1 METRSNAF
9 SAELDLH
16 EIFFNFRRRW
26 RLFVAALLIAF
37 TLAWVY
43 LQVKAPV
50 YDFKSTLLIGD
61 QSTGSKQAQELLQLL
76 DSKPKG
82 LKLEDEVGLLTSTG
96 MLRRTLAQLPFSV
109 SYFVEPNSWLNWVRP
124 LQVRERATGDMPFWV
139 TAVPGR
145 PQLTGVP
152 IYVEVL
158 PGNKFRLHANAKQ
171 GTVRQLATGELVR
184 EVQDVHFDKTV
195 TAGDTLRSNLLTVVL
210 RAEPDQ
216 LGSDAGAKFSFRL
229 NDLSSLVGE
238 YQSRLKVKPTDHES
252 RILELSTQGSVPAKE
267 TQFLNTLMATYVQ
280 DDLNQKNQVGG
291 KTVAFLDGEINKL
304 AASKNTAAQSLS
316 AYRASRS
323 IVDAGAQSG
332 VGIQQQSQLS
342 SNRARLATE
351 RRQYQNLLSYL
362 KAHRGASQLSA
373 LSSAGIEDPATT
385 GLIQQLTEL
394 SGQRAALT
402 VNASEINPLV
412 VVLDE
417 KINTTKELLV
427 QTLTGLINSSS
438 SALASTEQQL
448 GEVRSQ
454 LSRIPEDERQV
465 GNLRTTSE
473 FNEKNYNFLVEKRN
487 EAAIALATNSTD
499 KKVVDPAKQQGMGA
513 SAPKPMLVGL
523 LAVLAGLLVP
533 AGVVLM
539 QDKVNRRVQSK
550 EDLARL
556 TKIPLLGVIPHGTA
570 ADKATMLHDPRSSIA
585 EAFRTVRVNMQYL
598 AAGLDKRVIGVT
610 SSVPGEGKSFCTV
623 NLAAE
628 LAQSGR
634 RVMVLECD
642 MRRPT
647 LAGYFDIDTR
657 APHGLST
664 YLAGNST
671 LEEARHSTSIGGLD
685 VLCCGP
691 LPHNPTR
698 LLESPLLNDL
708 LQLLREEY
716 DYLLVDIPPLGY
728 VSEFLVLMQ
737 HLDAKI
743 YVVRQNY
750 TDRTLVTQ
758 ISDMHRDHKLEQL
771 YMVINDVRFANTYEY
786 RHKANAYKY
795 GV

>member
-9 SAELDLH
+9 AAELDLH
-16 EIFFNFRRRW
+16 EIFFNFQRRW
-26 RLFVAALLIAF
+26 KLFAAMLLVALA
-37 TLAWVY
+37 LAWVY

-50 YDFKSTLLIGD
+50 YDFNATLLIGD

-96 MLRRTLAQLPFSV
+96 MVRRTLAQLPFGV
-109 SYFVEPNSWLNWVRP
+109 SYFVEPSSWLNLLRP
-124 LQVRERATGDMPFWV
+124 VQVRERATGDLPFWV

-158 PGNKFRLHANAKQ
+158 PGNKFRLHADAKR
-171 GTVRQLATGELVR
+171 GELRQLATGDLVR
-184 EVQDVHFDKTV
+184 EVQDVKFDKV
-195 TAGDTLRSNLLTVVL
+195 IGAGDTLRSALLTVVV
-210 RAEPDQ
+210 RPEPDQ
-216 LGSDAGAKFSFRL
+216 LGSDAGARFYFKL
-229 NDLSSLVGE
+229 NDINSLVGE

-252 RILELSTQGSVPAKE
+252 RILELSTSGSVPAKE
-267 TQFLNTLMATYVQ
+267 TQFLNTLMNTYVQ
-280 DDLNQKNQVGG
+280 DDLSQKNQVGG

-304 AASKNTAAQSLS
+304 AASKNQAAQSLS
-316 AYRASRS
+316 AFRS
-323 IVDAGAQSG
+323 ANSVVDAGAQSG

-342 SNRARLATE
+342 ANRARLAID
-351 RRQYQNLLSYL
+351 RRQYQSLLTYL
-362 KAHRGASQLSA
+362 RAHRGAGQLSA

-385 GLIQQLTEL
+385 GLIQQLSEL
-394 SGQRAALT
+394 TSQRAALI

-417 KINTTKELLV
+417 KINTTKELLI
-427 QTLTGLINSSS
+427 QTLSGLVSSS
-438 SALASTEQQL
+438 SNALSATEQQL

-487 EAAIALATNSTD
+487 EAAIALATNATD
-499 KKVVDPAKQQGMGA
+499 KKVVDPAKQQGSGQ
-513 SAPKPMLVGL
+513 SSPKPLLAGL

-533 AGVVLM
+533 AAIVLM

-556 TKIPLLGVIPHGTA
+556 TNIPLLGVIPHGTP
-570 ADKATMLHDPRSSIA
+570 ADKQTMLHDPRSPIA

-598 AAGLDKRVIGVT
+598 AAGLDKRIIGVT

-634 RVMVLECD
+634 RVAVLECD

-647 LAGYFDIDTR
+647 LAGYFDIDPR
-657 APHGLST
+657 AKHGLST
-664 YLAGNST
+664 YLAGEST
-671 LEEARHSTSIGGLD
+671 LDEARSSTSIVGLD

-691 LPHNPTR
+691 LPANPTR
-698 LLESPLLNDL
+698 LLESPMLGELLT
-708 LQLLREEY
+708 QLRDEY

-728 VSEFLVLMQ
+728 VSEFLVLLQ
-737 HLDAKI
+737 HLEAKV

-750 TDRTLVTQ
+750 TDRNLVTQ
-758 ISDMHRDHKLEQL
+758 ISDMHRDHKVEQL
-771 YMVINDVRFANTYEY
+771 YIVINDVRFANTYEY

>member
-9 SAELDLH
+9 SAEVDLH

-26 RLFVAALLIAF
+26 RVFAVALVASLALGWI
-37 TLAWVY
+37 Y
-43 LQVKAPV
+43 LQVKSPV

-82 LKLEDEVGLLTSTG
+82 LKLEDEVGLLTSSD
-96 MLRRTLAQLPFSV
+96 MLRRTLAQLPFTV
-109 SYFVEPNSWLNWVRP
+109 SYYVEPGSWLNWVRP

-152 IYVEVL
+152 IYVEPL
-158 PGNKFRLHANAKQ
+158 PGNKFRLHAQAKR
-171 GTVRQLATGELVR
+171 GELRQLATGELVR
-184 EVQDVHFDKTV
+184 EVQDVSFDKTIA
-195 TAGDTLRSNLLTVVL
+195 AGDTLRSNLLTVVV
-210 RAEPDQ
+210 RPEPDQ
-216 LGSDAGAKFSFRL
+216 LGGDQGAKFFFKL
-229 NDLSSLVGE
+229 NDLTSLVGE
-238 YQSRLKVKPTDHES
+238 YQNSLKVKPTDHES
-252 RILELSTQGSVPAKE
+252 RILELSTRGSVPAKE

-280 DDLNQKNQVGG
+280 DDLNQKNQVGS
-291 KTVAFLDGEINKL
+291 KTVAFLDNEINKL
-304 AASKNTAAQSLS
+304 AASKNSS
-316 AYRASRS
+316 SRNLTQFRTS
-323 IVDAGAQSG
+323 RGVVDVGAQSG
-332 VGIQQQSQLS
+332 IGIQQQSQLS
-342 SNRARLATE
+342 ASRAQLASS
-351 RRQYQNLLSYL
+351 RRQYQSLLNYL
-362 KAHRGASQLSA
+362 KTHRGAGQLSA
-373 LSSAGIEDPATT
+373 ISSAGIDDPATT
-385 GLIQQLTEL
+385 GLIQQLSDL
-394 SGQRAALT
+394 NNQRASLI
-402 VNASEINPLV
+402 VSASEINPLV

-417 KINTTKELLV
+417 KINATKESLI
-427 QTLTGLINSSS
+427 QTLTGLVNSSS
-438 SALASTEQQL
+438 NALSATEQQL
-448 GEVRSQ
+448 GAVREQ
-454 LSRIPEDERQV
+454 LSQMPENDRQLN
-465 GNLRTTSE
+465 NLTTTSS
-473 FNEKNYNFLVEKRN
+473 FNDKNYNFLVEKRN

-499 KKVVDPAKQQGMGA
+499 KKVVDPAKQQGLGA
-513 SAPKPMLVGL
+513 AAPKPLLVGL
-523 LAVLAGLLVP
+523 VALLAGLLLP
-533 AGVVLM
+533 AGLVLM

-556 TKIPLLGVIPHGTA
+556 TKIPLLGVIPHGST
-570 ADKATMLHDPRSSIA
+570 ADKQTMLHDPRSPIA
-585 EAFRTVRVNMQYL
+585 EAFRAVRVNMQYL

-628 LAQSGR
+628 LTQSGR

-647 LAGYFDIDTR
+647 LAGYFNIDTR

-664 YLAGNST
+664 YLAGDST
-671 LEEARHSTSIGGLD
+671 LEEARHATSIGGLD

-691 LPHNPTR
+691 LPQNPTR
-698 LLESPLLNDL
+698 LLESPLLGEL
-708 LQLLREEY
+708 LTHLREEY
-716 DYLLVDIPPLGY
+716 DYVLVDIPPLGY
-728 VSEFLVLMQ
+728 VSEFLVLIQ

-750 TDRTLVTQ
+750 TDRTLVSQ
-758 ISDMHRDHKLEQL
+758 INEMHRDHKMEQL
-771 YMVINDVRFANTYEY
+771 YMVINDVQFANTYEY

>member
-9 SAELDLH
+9 AAELDLH

-26 RLFVAALLIAF
+26 RVFAAALVAAL
-37 TLAWVY
+37 TLGWVY

-82 LKLEDEVGLLTSTG
+82 LKLEDEVGLLTSSD
-96 MLRRTLAQLPFSV
+96 MLRRTLAQLPFTV
-109 SYFVEPNSWLNWVRP
+109 SYYVEPNSWLNWVRP

-139 TAVPGR
+139 TAIPGR

-152 IYVEVL
+152 IYVELL
-158 PGNKFRLHANAKQ
+158 PGNKFRLRAEAKR
-171 GTVRQLATGELVR
+171 GELRQLATGELIR
-184 EVQDVHFDKTV
+184 EVQDVSFDKTIA
-195 TAGDTLRSNLLTVVL
+195 AGDTLRSNLLTVVI
-210 RAEPDQ
+210 RPEPDQ
-216 LGSDAGAKFSFRL
+216 LDGNQGAQYFFKL
-229 NDLSSLVGE
+229 NDLNSLMGE
-238 YQSRLKVKPTDHES
+238 YQGSLRVKPTDHES
-252 RILELSTQGSVPAKE
+252 RILELSTHGSVPAKE

-280 DDLNQKNQVGG
+280 DDLNQKNQIGG
-291 KTVAFLDGEINKL
+291 KTVAFLDNEINKL
-304 AASKNTAAQSLS
+304 AASRNSS
-316 AYRASRS
+316 SRS
-323 IVDAGAQSG
+323 VANYRSSRNIVDAGTQSG

-342 SNRARLATE
+342 ASRAQLATN
-351 RRQYQNLLSYL
+351 RRQYQSLLSYL
-362 KAHRGASQLSA
+362 KAHRKPGELSA
-373 LSSAGIEDPATT
+373 LSSGGINDPATT
-385 GLIQQLTEL
+385 GLIQQLSDLT
-394 SGQRAALT
+394 SQRASLI
-402 VNASEINPLV
+402 VSASEINPLV

-417 KINTTKELLV
+417 KINTTKELLI
-427 QTLTGLINSSS
+427 QTLTGLVNSSS
-438 SALASTEQQL
+438 NALNAADQQL
-448 GEVRSQ
+448 ADVRSQ
-454 LSRIPEDERQV
+454 LTRLPEDVRQV
-465 GNLRTTSE
+465 DNLLNTNES
-473 FNEKNYNFLVEKRN
+473 NEKNYNFLVQKRN
-487 EAAIALATNSTD
+487 EAAIALATNITD
-499 KKVVDPAKQQGMGA
+499 KKVVDPAKQQGLGA
-513 SAPKPMLVGL
+513 AAPKPLLVGL
-523 LAVLAGLLVP
+523 LALLAGLILP
-533 AGVVLM
+533 AGLVLM

-556 TKIPLLGVIPHGTA
+556 TKIPLLGVIPHGTT
-570 ADKATMLHDPRSSIA
+570 ADKQTMLHDPRSPIA
-585 EAFRTVRVNMQYL
+585 EAFRAVRVNMQYL
-598 AAGLDKRVIGVT
+598 SAGLDKRIIGVT

-647 LAGYFDIDTR
+647 LASYFDIDTR

-664 YLAGNST
+664 YLAGDST
-671 LEEARHSTSIGGLD
+671 IEQARHRTSIGGLD

-691 LPHNPTR
+691 LPQNPTR
-698 LLESPLLNDL
+698 LLESPLLGEL
-708 LQLLREEY
+708 LVQLREEY

-737 HLDAKI
+737 YLDAKV

-758 ISDMHRDHKLEQL
+758 INDMHRDHKVEQL
-771 YMVINDVRFANTYEY
+771 YIVINDVQFANTYEY